1 MLQQMFIM
9 NKILFKIYI
18 INYAIINKII
28 KIIFNI
34 LQTI

>member
-18 INYAIINKII
+18 INYVIINKII